1 MQHKSSY
8 FFSRSGVWLS
18 LFLCLFWLS
27 MMEAQTKTERVFDD
41 DFKERYQS
49 DKFNYEGKEV
59 VRYTTRGSGNYEDY
73 ENKNTEIEEE
83 DNQQEVAGDVS
94 GLGFLNWI
102 FVLALIVAVG
112 YLVSILLNEG
122 GTGIFSSKKN
132 TSITTH
138 EEITLQNIEET
149 DMEGL
154 IRAAEKEGNLRLAI
168 RYFHL
173 WVLKS
178 LSQKNL
184 IQLEEDKTNEEYF
197 YELRQ
202 RPFSSDFKF
211 TSYLYDYIWYGEFPI
226 NQKQYQKAK
235 GNFVELIKKVSS

>member
-1 MQHKSSY
+1 MRHKFSS
-8 FFSRSGVWLS
+8 FFTTIRFLT
-18 LFLCLFWLS
+18 LFIWCLFWLQTTV
-27 MMEAQTKTERVFDD
+27 AQTKTDRVFDE

-49 DKFNYEGKEV
+49 EKYNYEGKET
-59 VRYTTRGSGNYEDY
+59 VRYTREGSGKYEKYED
-73 ENKNTEIEEE
+73 KKTTIEEV
-83 DNQQEVAGDVS
+83 DNKEELSGGIG

-102 FVLALIVAVG
+102 FVFALIVAVV

-122 GTGIFSSKKN
+122 GTGIFRSKKN
-132 TSITTH
+132 TVIHAH
-138 EEITLQNIEET
+138 EEITLQNIDET

-154 IRAAEKEGNLRLAI
+154 INTAERERNFRLAI

-173 WVLKS
+173 WVLKT

-184 IQLEEDKTNEEYF
+184 IKLEEDKTNEEYF
-197 YELRQ
+197 FELRQ

-226 NQKQYQKAK
+226 TVKQYQKAK
-235 GNFVELIKKVSS
+235 GNFVELIKKVS

>member
-1 MQHKSSY
+1 MQHKVAY
-8 FFSRSGVWLS
+8 LFSRFGFWIG
-18 LFLCLFWLS
+18 LFPFLFMLQTTK
-27 MMEAQTKTERVFDD
+27 AQVKTERVFDE

-59 VRYTTRGSGNYEDY
+59 ARYTQRGSGKYEDY

-83 DNQQEVAGDVS
+83 DNQKEVVGDVP
-94 GLGFLNWI
+94 GFGFLNWI
-102 FVLALIVAVG
+102 FVLALIAAVV
-112 YLVSILLNEG
+112 YLISILLNEG
-122 GTGIFSSKKN
+122 STGIFSSKKN
-132 TSITTH
+132 TVIATP

-154 IRAAEKEGNLRLAI
+154 IQAAEKEGNLRLAI

-197 YELRQ
+197 YELKQ

-226 NQKQYQKAK
+226 TQRQYQKAK
-235 GNFVELIKKVSS
+235 GNFVALIKKVSS